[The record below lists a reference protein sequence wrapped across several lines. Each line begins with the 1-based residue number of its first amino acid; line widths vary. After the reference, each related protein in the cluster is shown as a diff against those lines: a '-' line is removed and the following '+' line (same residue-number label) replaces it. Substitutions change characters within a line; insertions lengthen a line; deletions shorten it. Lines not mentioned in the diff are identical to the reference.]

1 MDFNLSTDNY
11 HDEVKKYEHEIIS
24 CSLQSFANDLASEQT
39 YMIHMSLNYF
49 IADWSY
55 YGLYFKD
62 DRT

>member
-39 YMIHMSLNYF
+39 HMIHIHVDVFQFSLV
-49 IADWSY
+49 ILWT
-55 YGLYFKD
+55 LLQ
-62 DRT
+62 R

>member
-39 YMIHMSLNYF
+39 YMMHIHVDVVELF
-49 IADWSY
+49 QC
-55 YGLYFKD
+55 
-62 DRT
+62 